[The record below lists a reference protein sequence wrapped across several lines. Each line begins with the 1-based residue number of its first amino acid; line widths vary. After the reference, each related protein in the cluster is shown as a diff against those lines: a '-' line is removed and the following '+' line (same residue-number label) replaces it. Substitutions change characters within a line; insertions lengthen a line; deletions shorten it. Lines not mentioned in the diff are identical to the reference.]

1 MLVRTYGRRTR
12 GGAASDDG
20 GGDRDVYVIDS
31 DSGDDDESDTS
42 SSPPHLPPFS
52 QPQSSS
58 QENPNPSFLS
68 YLSAFSSQDSSSWSL
83 DPDSV
88 PSSSNKVGFGT
99 ASLMEAQEFGEM
111 MELRDDVDFAI
122 QGLRPGKTVRIRR
135 ASLHSLLNVCGT
147 PHQRQLLRAHG
158 LAKKIIDALMS
169 LTFDDQPCSAAAAAL
184 FFVFANDAQ
193 NDQFLNSPSSIRFLL
208 KLLNP
213 PKSTVEARAP
223 SVGAKLLGLSRIKTI
238 AAPDKVDDD
247 SSSEELMAK
256 VEEVLLNCK
265 ELKRVDGDCGKR
277 PELSPKWI
285 ALLTMEKACLSAV
298 SLEDMS
304 DKARKLGGNFKEK
317 LRELGGLNTI
327 FDLLVSC
334 QSVLESYMKS
344 NSPSPAA
351 LKDSIVQQSITTLL
365 KCFKTMENATFL
377 SKDNQDHLLKM
388 GRRLSAEASQ
398 RSFVGVVISVIKH
411 LSDLSLAQGSSCTP
425 HSVELKSSDVDM
437 TEHCRGSNGAS
448 SSTIDLT
455 EDDAPT
461 KSIKFSLPNKRRKMS
476 PPQSDASLSCPS
488 SLSSDGPS
496 GRSIGDRFRNS
507 FVGKIQVNTGRPK
520 SEPKKFSER
529 LGSMKSLR
537 LGRNPD
543 GLCKR
548 PHRSDS
554 MKNSMGLES
563 LDQFE
568 FDGDSTESSGVNL
581 QKWSKKSCKNPE
593 ISENVISS
601 LTSDSFDEFEFDGD
615 NQNTTV
621 KVKSS
626 QRISKE
632 SCKKKP
638 GLSEYAERGSSIDE
652 SDPFEFDG
660 DGIGPS
666 KWEKQNLKNEPL
678 RRCEKTRTKRGGID
692 DQFDLAI
699 VRRENNNSSQ
709 PIDVESQLID
719 VESQSLSQLSVQEQ
733 STVLEDCLLASVQV
747 LINLTNDNPTGCQQ
761 IATYGGLDV
770 MASLIIKHF
779 PMFGNSNSN
788 GQTKE
793 NKCLRDH
800 ELDLLVAILGLLV
813 NLVEKD
819 SRNRLRLASPCVSI
833 DQPGNSDRGRGQR
846 DLIPLFCGIFLSNQG
861 AEDVSGDKE
870 IVALDDAEEYLR
882 QGEKEAEKMILEAY
896 SALLLAFLSTEST
909 EVREAIA
916 SCLPNNN
923 LMALVPVLERFV
935 AFHLSLNM
943 ISAETHSAVTEVIE
957 SCKGP

>member
-31 DSGDDDESDTS
+31 DSGDDESDTS

-58 QENPNPSFLS
+58 QENPNPTFLS

-88 PSSSNKVGFGT
+88 PSSSNKVGLGT

-122 QGLRPGKTVRIRR
+122 EGLRPGKTVRIRR
-135 ASLHSLLNVCGT
+135 ASLHSLLNACGT

-169 LTFDDQPCSAAAAAL
+169 LNFDDQPCSAAAAAL

-208 KLLNP
+208 KLINP

-238 AAPDKVDDD
+238 AGPDKVDDD

-277 PELSPKWI
+277 PELSSKWI

-304 DKARKLGGNFKEK
+304 DKGRKLGGSFKEK
-317 LRELGGLNTI
+317 MRELGGLNTI
-327 FDLLVSC
+327 FDLLVSY

-344 NSPSPAA
+344 NSPSSAA
-351 LKDSIVQQSITTLL
+351 LKDSAVQQSITILL
-365 KCFKTMENATFL
+365 KCFKIMENATFL

-411 LSDLSLAQGSSCTP
+411 LSDLSLAQGSSCTSCP
-425 HSVELKSSDVDM
+425 VELKSSDADM
-437 TEHCRGSNGAS
+437 TENRRGSNGAS

-461 KSIKFSLPNKRRKMS
+461 KAIKFSLPNKRRKMS
-476 PPQSDASLSCPS
+476 PSQSEASLACPS

-507 FVGKIQVNTGRPK
+507 CVGKAQVNTGRPK
-520 SEPKKFSER
+520 FEPKKFSER

-548 PHRSDS
+548 PHQSGS
-554 MKNSMGLES
+554 MKNSLGLEN

-568 FDGDSTESSGVNL
+568 FDGDSSESSGLNL
-581 QKWSKKSCKNPE
+581 QKWSKESCKNQE

-601 LTSDSFDEFEFDGD
+601 LTSDSFDEFEFDGN
-615 NQNTTV
+615 NQNSTV
-621 KVKSS
+621 KVKSL

-632 SCKKKP
+632 LCKKQP
-638 GLSEYAERGSSIDE
+638 GVSEYAERGSSIDE

-678 RRCEKTRTKRGGID
+678 RRCEKKRTKRGSID

-699 VRRENNNSSQ
+699 VRRENNNLSQ
-709 PIDVESQLID
+709 PID
-719 VESQSLSQLSVQEQ
+719 VESQSLSQPSFQEE

-761 IATYGGLDV
+761 IATCGGLDV

-788 GQTKE
+788 GQTKK
-793 NKCLRDH
+793 NKRLRDH

-819 SRNRLRLASPCVSI
+819 SLNRLRLASPCVSS
-833 DQPGNSDRGRGQR
+833 DQPGNSDSGRGQR

-870 IVALDDAEEYLR
+870 IVALDDAEEYLL

-943 ISAETHSAVTEVIE
+943 ISAETHSAVTEVIK
-957 SCKGP
+957 SCKVP